1 MTITT
6 LMKVSP
12 HHACRS
18 SHLIDVLEHATA
30 LCSPLGECHTQA
42 VMGRDPSDLDEAY
55 RGLLFADL
63 RGYSADVE
71 RYGDRAASALLDGYR
86 ALVRQQVADHA
97 GAEIKTEGDSFYV
110 VFPSA
115 QRAVLCAIGIVST
128 AASHNATAG
137 GIPIR
142 VGIGVHAGEVVKG
155 SEGYVGSAVNVAA
168 RVCAAAQAG
177 EVLVTRTVRDLTRTG
192 LMLDYVPRGSHRLKG
207 ITEPIDLFAV
217 HGVGDA
223 PMRSIS
229 RRILTMSP
237 KRLRAY
243 GITLAVGVLA
253 FAIAILFGNQL
264 LGRGGAAESPLSA
277 VESHGQS
284 AAASAAASNATAFP
298 NEAEA
303 RLLARIDPTLIP
315 SCGRAELADSPRTSL
330 GSSNSTAGM
339 PVAAG
344 VRCRPAGDVDP
355 DVVEY
360 WASLETPYRD
370 ADTVFFSWAGTRKLP
385 PGDCATN
392 DRAYGKWENGLFSG
406 NVLCAVTTRQAT
418 MMWTYSGQRI
428 IAIAIREDSDGRLLY
443 AWWRDHART
452 LQPGVSN

>member
-1 MTITT
+1 M
-6 LMKVSP
+6 
-12 HHACRS
+12 AWS
-18 SHLIDVLEHATA
+18 SLCIA
-30 LCSPLGECHTQA
+30 LSECHTQT
-42 VMGRDPSDLDEAY
+42 VMGGDASELDETY

-63 RGYSADVE
+63 RGYSGDVE
-71 RYGDRAASALLDGYR
+71 RYGDRAASALLDAYR
-86 ALVRQQVADHA
+86 AMVREQVAEHA

-115 QRAVLCAIGIVST
+115 RRAVLCAVGIVST

-137 GIPIR
+137 GIPIQ

-177 EVLVTRTVRDLTRTG
+177 EVLVTRTVRDLTRSG

-207 ITEPIDLFAV
+207 ITEPVDLFAMR
-217 HGVGDA
+217 GVGDA
-223 PMRSIS
+223 PMPSLG
-229 RRILTMSP
+229 RRIRTMSG
-237 KRLRAY
+237 KRLRGY

-253 FAIAILFGNQL
+253 FATAILFGNQL
-264 LGRGGAAESPLSA
+264 LGRGGGAESPRGA
-277 VESHGQS
+277 VGSHGS
-284 AAASAAASNATAFP
+284 SPAVSAAASNETPFP

-303 RLLARIDPTLIP
+303 RLLARIDLTLLP
-315 SCGRAELADSPRTSL
+315 SCERAELADSPRTSL
-330 GSSNSTAGM
+330 GSSNSAAGM

-344 VRCRPAGDVDP
+344 VRCRPAGDADP
-355 DVVEY
+355 DVIEY
-360 WASLETPYRD
+360 WASLEAAYRD

-385 PGDCATN
+385 PGDCAKD
-392 DRAYGKWENGLFSG
+392 DRAYAKWENGLFSG

-428 IAIAIREDSDGRLLY
+428 IAIAIREDSDGHLLY
-443 AWWRDHART
+443 TWWRDHART
-452 LQPGVSN
+452 LRPASDS